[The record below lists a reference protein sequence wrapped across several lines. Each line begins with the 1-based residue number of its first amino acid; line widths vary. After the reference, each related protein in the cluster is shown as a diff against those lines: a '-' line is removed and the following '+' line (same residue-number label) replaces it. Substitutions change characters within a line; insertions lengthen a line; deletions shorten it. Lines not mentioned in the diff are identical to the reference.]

1 MEKIEQKIKKIEEEV
16 KQQIQI
22 INDLKQLEALR
33 IKYLG
38 RKGELTN
45 ILRSLKD
52 LSLEQRKIIGPKAQ
66 QLKQKLDKLISLKK
80 EDLEKRNLIPKID
93 LTKPGKKLKLGHL
106 HPLTLV
112 EQKMRQIFSGMNFS
126 VVDGPELENEYY
138 NFDALNFPPN
148 HPAREMQDTF
158 WIKQEKTSNSKQ
170 NFLLR
175 THTSPVQVRFMEKYN
190 PPFQIIVPGK
200 VFRNEAIDAGHE
212 INFYQLEGLVVGK
225 NINLANFKFIIEEFF
240 NKFFK
245 GEKIEFRYRPS
256 YFPFVEPGLEVIIK
270 YQGRWF
276 EIAGAGMVHKHVFEY
291 AHYNPKEFQGFAFGM
306 GIDRLAMIKYKIP
319 DIRLFYSGDLRFINQ
334 F

>member
-66 QLKQKLDKLISLKK
+66 QLKQELDKLISLKK

-93 LTKPGKKLKLGHL
+93 LTKPGKRLKLGHL

>member
-1 MEKIEQKIKKIEEEV
+1 
-16 KQQIQI
+16 
-22 INDLKQLEALR
+22 
-33 IKYLG
+33 
-38 RKGELTN
+38 
-45 ILRSLKD
+45 LRSLKD

-66 QLKQKLDKLISLKK
+66 QLKQELDKLISLKK

-93 LTKPGKKLKLGHL
+93 LTKPGKRLKLGHL

>member
-1 MEKIEQKIKKIEEEV
+1 MEKIEQEIKKIKEEA

-52 LSLEQRKIIGPKAQ
+52 LSLEQRKVIGPKAQ
-66 QLKQKLDKLISLKK
+66 QLKQELDKLISLKK
-80 EDLEKRNLIPKID
+80 EDLEKKNLVPKID
-93 LTKPGKKLKLGHL
+93 LTKPGKRLKLGHL
-106 HPLTLV
+106 HPLTLI

-291 AHYNPKEFQGFAFGM
+291 AHYNPKEFRGFAFGM
-306 GIDRLAMIKYKIP
+306 GIDRLTMIKYKIP

>member
-1 MEKIEQKIKKIEEEV
+1 MEKIEQKIKKIEEEA

-52 LSLEQRKIIGPKAQ
+52 LSLEQRKVIGPKAQ
-66 QLKQKLDKLISLKK
+66 QLKQELDKLISLKK
-80 EDLEKRNLIPKID
+80 EDLEKKNLVPKID

>member
-1 MEKIEQKIKKIEEEV
+1 VEKIEQKIKKIEEEA

-126 VVDGPELENEYY
+126 VVDGPELNK
-138 NFDALNFPPN
+138 
-148 HPAREMQDTF
+148 
-158 WIKQEKTSNSKQ
+158 I
-170 NFLLR
+170 
-175 THTSPVQVRFMEKYN
+175 
-190 PPFQIIVPGK
+190 
-200 VFRNEAIDAGHE
+200 
-212 INFYQLEGLVVGK
+212 
-225 NINLANFKFIIEEFF
+225 FF
-240 NKFFK
+240 
-245 GEKIEFRYRPS
+245 
-256 YFPFVEPGLEVIIK
+256 
-270 YQGRWF
+270 
-276 EIAGAGMVHKHVFEY
+276 
-291 AHYNPKEFQGFAFGM
+291 
-306 GIDRLAMIKYKIP
+306 
-319 DIRLFYSGDLRFINQ
+319 
-334 F
+334 

>member
-66 QLKQKLDKLISLKK
+66 QLKQELDKLISLKK

-93 LTKPGKKLKLGHL
+93 LTKPGKRLKLGHL

-138 NFDALNFPPN
+138 NFDALNFSPN

>member
-1 MEKIEQKIKKIEEEV
+1 MEKIEQKIKKIEEEA

-52 LSLEQRKIIGPKAQ
+52 LSLEQRKVIGPKAQ
-66 QLKQKLDKLISLKK
+66 QLKQELDKLISLKK
-80 EDLEKRNLIPKID
+80 EDLEKKNLVPKID
-93 LTKPGKKLKLGHL
+93 LTKPGKRLKLGHP